1 MSAIAITAR
10 VCAVIRMEIK
20 MDEKYKYSDVSIK
33 SPIVTKLENFWYHYK
48 WHSIIAAFLVVVLII
63 CSFQMCTR
71 TTYDVHILYAGAHK
85 LEKTSSDGDLSPFL
99 GTVSSLKRISEDFDE
114 NGSVDVNLLDLF
126 VMTSEEISEFYND
139 ENNVGK
145 EINEIQIR
153 DNTDTLE
160 STLLIGNYYVCFLS
174 EALFQKYEELHN
186 GALFADLSPYISEGV
201 EYEYASERGIYI
213 RSLDFYSMP
222 YISELPDDTV
232 VCIRRLSDVS
242 GLFGGGEA
250 EESFRRAEILMR
262 EILGVN

>member
-1 MSAIAITAR
+1 
-10 VCAVIRMEIK
+10 
-20 MDEKYKYSDVSIK
+20 MDEKYKYGDASIK

-48 WHSIIAAFLVVVLII
+48 WHSIIAAFLVIVLIV

-71 TTYDVHILYAGAHK
+71 TTYDVHILYAGAYK
-85 LEKTSSDGDLSPFL
+85 LEKTSSDGDVSAYL
-99 GTVSSLKRISEDFDE
+99 GTVSSLKRVAQDFDG
-114 NGSVDVNLLDLF
+114 NGSTDVNLLDLF
-126 VMTSEEISEFYND
+126 VMTNEEIAEFYRD
-139 ENNVGK
+139 ENNAGK

-160 STLLIGNYYVCFLS
+160 STLLFGNYYLCFLS
-174 EALFQKYEELHN
+174 EALFQKYEELHD
-186 GALFADLSPYISEGV
+186 GAIFADLSPYVAAGA
-201 EYEYASERGIYI
+201 EYEYASPRGIYI

-250 EESFRRAEILMR
+250 AESHRRAEALIR
-262 EILGVN
+262 ELLSSD